1 MASDARP
8 LTIPAEQLWTVRE
21 VASFLQLGRNA
32 IYEMA
37 ERGDIPSL
45 RIGSRVRFVP
55 AEVRAWVEQRRAVT
69 PAAAVLPMARKP

>member
-1 MASDARP
+1 MPSDAKP

-21 VASFLQLGRNA
+21 VASFLRLGRNA

-37 ERGDIPSL
+37 DRGDIPSL

-55 AEVRAWVEQRRAVT
+55 AEVRAWVARQRE
-69 PAAAVLPMARKP
+69 PAAAVVPIGAGRG